1 MQHFIF
7 GVSCHVGEHLLSHIR
22 ELLQSLN
29 LPLTLITFD
38 EETGLSGQERTVKDL
53 QVSAVSSHRI
63 HALNHVLC
71 LFVLNS
77 D

>member
-1 MQHFIF
+1 MSISTMQHFIF
-7 GVSCHVGEHLLSHIR
+7 GVHVGEHLLSHIR

-38 EETGLSGQERTVKDL
+38 EETGLSGEERTVKDL
-53 QVSAVSSHRI
+53 QVSDIVY
-63 HALNHVLC
+63 ALNHVLC